1 MYVHLVK
8 AIKYTVI
15 YPIINELYKMRYTN
29 TVNKQPYYLHEFGHK
44 SVNILG
50 GFWAGVLGGL
60 TPKLLAPLEPV
71 GQDA

>member
-44 SVNILG
+44 SVNIHRQTSTT
-50 GFWAGVLGGL
+50 W
-60 TPKLLAPLEPV
+60 
-71 GQDA
+71 